1 MKNKYL
7 LLCALTV
14 LSLNMEAQVK
24 KTGATQTKLVEKVN
38 RKGSETIIPY
48 EKYVLPN
55 GLTVI
60 VHEDHSDP
68 IAHVDI
74 TYHVGS
80 AREEV
85 GKSGFAHFFEHMMFQ
100 GSDNVG
106 DEAHFKIIS
115 EAGGTLNG
123 STNRDR
129 TNYYQTV
136 PSNQLETVLWLEADR
151 MGFLLDAVTQKKF
164 EIQRATVKNE
174 RGQNYDNRPYGLVY
188 EKTAAALYPYG
199 HPYSWTTIGYLEDL
213 NRGDVNDL
221 KNFFLR
227 WYGPNNATL
236 TVGGD
241 VTPAQVLKLA
251 EKYFGPIQRG
261 PEVQN
266 MKLPAPVLTKDRYVS
281 YEDNVRFPLLQV
293 TFPTVP
299 LFHPDEVPLDLLAEI
314 LGKGKNSILYQNLV
328 KTQKAIQA
336 SASNP
341 CSELSGEFSITVLPF
356 PTQTLADMEKLVRE
370 ALAEFEKTGVSDDAL
385 ARFKMSYE
393 TGEYDVLS
401 SVSGK
406 TSALANYQTLTGNPN
421 QLPNDL
427 KRYKA
432 VTREDV
438 MRVYNKYIKGKNAV
452 ILSVVPKGKA
462 DAVAKPNDFTVDAS
476 GYVAPKD
483 QYSGLTYTKAK
494 DNFDRK
500 QRPASGPNPVINVPP
515 YWTDKAGN
523 GIKVIG
529 AKNDEVPMVAMLF
542 SVKGGHKLEAKDP
555 GKAGIASI
563 TAAML
568 NEASQKYSS
577 EEISS
582 QLEKLGSTI
591 SFYSGS
597 DRINISVQG
606 LTKNIDQTLALLEER
621 MLHPKFDQVDFD
633 RIKKQT
639 LEAIANQS
647 TQAPVVANNV
657 YNKLLYGENNIMAIP
672 VAGTAASVGSIT
684 LDDVKKF
691 YNDNFSP
698 SVTDVVIVGDVD
710 QSFIMPKLAFLSKW
724 AAKPVQ
730 LPAEVKPA
738 AIEKT
743 RIYLVNKDKAAQSEI
758 RIGYIALPYDAT
770 GEYYKAGLMNYIL
783 GGAFNSRINLNLRED
798 KGYTYGAGSGFSG
811 TEVAGPYTASAGVR
825 TNVSDSSVVEFMKE
839 IKRYK
844 EQGITAEEL
853 TFVKSAIGQS
863 DARKYETAFQ
873 KAAFLNNIIRYNL
886 DKNFVAKQNE
896 ILKNMTREEINA
908 LAAKHLP
915 VDNMHIVIV
924 GDKEAIKPGLEKLG
938 YEVIEVDNDG
948 HKI

>member
-1 MKNKYL
+1 MRKKIQLGL
-7 LLCALTV
+7 LILVVAGVHLQ
-14 LSLNMEAQVK
+14 AQ
-24 KTGATQTKLVEKVN
+24 TMRTAGSTKMVEKVT
-38 RKGSETIIPY
+38 RKGNELVIPY

-68 IAHVDI
+68 IVHVDV

-129 TNYYQTV
+129 TNYYETV
-136 PSNQLETVLWLEADR
+136 PSNQLETALWLEADR

-164 EIQRATVKNE
+164 EIQRSTVKNE

-188 EKTAAALYPYG
+188 EKASAALYPYG

-213 NRGDVNDL
+213 NRGNVNDL

-241 VTPAQVLKLA
+241 VTPAQVIKLA
-251 EKYFGPIQRG
+251 EKYFGPIEKG

-266 MKLPAPVLTKDRYVS
+266 MKSPIPVLDKDRYIS
-281 YEDNVRFPLLQV
+281 YEDNVRFPLLQMS
-293 TFPTVP
+293 FPSAP
-299 LFHPDEVPLDLLAEI
+299 RFHADEVPLDLLAEI
-314 LGKGKNSILYQNLV
+314 IGSGKNSILYKNLV
-328 KTQKAIQA
+328 KTQKAVQA
-336 SASNP
+336 GASNP
-341 CSELSGEFSITVLPF
+341 ASELGGEFSITVLPF
-356 PTQTLADMEKLVRE
+356 PTQTLAEMEKLVRE
-370 ALAEFEKTGVSDDAL
+370 ALLEFERTGISEDAL
-385 ARFKMSYE
+385 TRFKVSYE
-393 TGEYDVLS
+393 TSEINTLS

-406 TSALANYQTLTGNPN
+406 TSALAAYQTFTGNPN
-421 QLPNDL
+421 YLPSDL

-438 MRVYNKYIKGKNAV
+438 MRVYNTYIKGKHAV

-462 DAVAKPNDFTVDAS
+462 DAVTRADDFTVDAS

-483 QYSGLTYTKAK
+483 QYSGLTYKKAQ

-500 QRPASGPNPVINVPP
+500 QRPGAGANPVVNVPQ
-515 YWTDKAGN
+515 YWTDKTAN
-523 GIKVIG
+523 GIRIIG
-529 AKNDEVPMVAMLF
+529 AKNDEVPTVTMLV
-542 SVKGGHKLEAKDP
+542 SIKGGHKLAAKDP
-555 GKAGIASI
+555 GKAGIANL
-563 TAAML
+563 TAALL
-568 NEASQKYSS
+568 NEASEKYSS

-582 QLEKLGSTI
+582 QLEKLGSSI
-591 SFYSGS
+591 SFYGGS
-597 DRINISVQG
+597 DRVNIQVQS
-606 LTKNIDQTLALLEER
+606 LAKNLDATIALLEER
-621 MLHPKFDQVDFD
+621 MLHPRFDPADFD
-633 RIKKQT
+633 RLKKQT
-639 LEAIANQS
+639 LESIANQS
-647 TQAPVVANNV
+647 TQAPVVASNV
-657 YNKLLYGENNIMAIP
+657 YNMLLYGEGNIMAIP
-672 VAGTAASVGSIT
+672 TIGTAASVGSIT

-691 YNDNFSP
+691 YNDNFSAA
-698 SVTDVVIVGDVD
+698 VADIVIVGDTEQKV
-710 QSFIMPKLAFLSKW
+710 IMPKLAFLNKW
-724 AAKPVQ
+724 QAKPVQ
-730 LPAEVKPA
+730 IPADAKPA
-738 AIEKT
+738 SIEKT
-743 RIYLVNKDKAAQSEI
+743 KIYLVNKDKAAQSEI
-758 RIGYIALPYDAT
+758 RIGYIALPFDAT
-770 GEYYKAGLMNYIL
+770 GEYYRAGIMNYIL

-811 TEVAGPYTASAGVR
+811 TESAGPYTASAGVR

-844 EQGITAEEL
+844 EEGITDAEL
-853 TFVKSAIGQS
+853 AFVKSAIGQS
-863 DARKYETAFQ
+863 DARKYETGFQ
-873 KAAFLNNIIRYNL
+873 KASFLNNIIRYNL
-886 DKNFVAKQNE
+886 DQSFVKKQNE
-896 ILKNMTREEINA
+896 ILQNITKSEINA

-915 VDNMHIVIV
+915 VDKMNIVIV
-924 GDKEAIKPGLEKLG
+924 GDKAVIKPGLEKLG
-938 YEVIEVDNDG
+938 YDVVEVDSEG
-948 HKI
+948 KVL